1 VHRRSATIAHIFRLI
16 VRGIQLALAVMQGA
30 SPMRISILAAL
41 IVTLVPAAA
50 LADDEQTTTQ
60 PKVDDG
66 GYVTPHSVPYEGGAI
81 PKNAFIERRPNL
93 PLIGAGVG
101 IFGASY
107 LGALIY
113 GLSTCSAQ
121 EACRQGS
128 GFLYIPVIG
137 PFITM
142 ATAPTT
148 GGAALAGF
156 DGGVQVLGAALAIT
170 GFLAPKK
177 FVVWQNKSAA
187 VSVMPTNIGAG
198 ASAGVAVTVS
208 HF

>member
-1 VHRRSATIAHIFRLI
+1 MRTSTFLSIPVTLA
-16 VRGIQLALAVMQGA
+16 ALAVPQ
-30 SPMRISILAAL
+30 L
-41 IVTLVPAAA
+41 A
-50 LADDEQTTTQ
+50 LADDEPQPQPTQTQ
-60 PKVDDG
+60 QLAADPN
-66 GYVTPHSVPYEGGAI
+66 GYVTPHAVPYEGGAI
-81 PKNAFIERRPNL
+81 PQNAYIDKRPNMAFIGTG
-93 PLIGAGVG
+93 IGL
-101 IFGASY
+101 FSASY

-128 GFLYIPVIG
+128 GFLYIPIVG

-177 FVVWQNKSAA
+177 FVVWQSKTAS
-187 VSVMPTNIGAG
+187 VSVMPTTVGAG